1 MFDTRTGVT
10 GRNFNYLPLPGF
22 IEWEGWL
29 ARGGKVHVGGH
40 SMWSRLRFRRR
51 FRPWFSVLT
60 KVEQLCHFRRS
71 TGINRKVHRLNFTYA
86 RKHHC
91 RGFKGCHW
99 KARYL
104 PGDKLNEVEVA
115 AQYDVSRNT
124 LREAFATLAAE
135 QLLVRIPN
143 RGVFIAT
150 PDVEYI
156 MDLYRARAIIK
167 PAGAYGVNPWM
178 STTCFR

>member
-1 MFDTRTGVT
+1 M
-10 GRNFNYLPLPGF
+10 
-22 IEWEGWL
+22 L
-29 ARGGKVHVGGH
+29 ARTIAED
-40 SMWSRLRFRRR
+40 LRDAI
-51 FRPWFSVLT
+51 
-60 KVEQLCHFRRS
+60 
-71 TGINRKVHRLNFTYA
+71 G
-86 RKHHC
+86 
-91 RGFKGCHW
+91 

-104 PGDKLNEVEVA
+104 LGDKLNEVEVA

-156 MDLYRARAIIK
+156 VDLYRARAIIE
-167 PAGAYGVNPWM
+167 PAGALWGESLDVYYLLSVTHNSIVSLRTGDLEALDENNQKFHRALVTAAGSHTLNQEMNNLLARIRLSWLQVLPSYPFCILRMWKKTPRLLN
-178 STTCFR
+178 S